1 MRVSL
6 VVFQA
11 SFHTL
16 LSGYAKAG
24 LYREAEQV
32 LTHMEMAGMKAEL
45 YTYTILIQAY
55 ANSKQPGRAMSIY
68 ARMKDNNIEPDQ
80 AVFQMML
87 DAFSKAGLVE
97 FAERVVHAMRSHG
110 YEANAYTMVELIH
123 LYCRV
128 RGEARYWVLTPF
140 CFLLLRTNKLV
151 SPHSSI
157 SSSQDFISV
166 AVLQNKLAFPASDSC
181 RGRLDVRTSR
191 AESCLLLDMRTYKLA
206 VTAAP
211 SSRAAW
217 TFFRTGWT

>member
-1 MRVSL
+1 MRVSHFA
-6 VVFQA
+6 FQA

-128 RGEARYWVLTPF
+128 RGALATWFSPTTVFFFCERIIWFVLILVDSSIRSSQDSISAAF
-140 CFLLLRTNKLV
+140 HQKCLV
-151 SPHSSI
+151 SPG
-157 SSSQDFISV
+157 
-166 AVLQNKLAFPASDSC
+166 PDSC
-181 RGRLDVRTSR
+181 QGRLD
-191 AESCLLLDMRTYKLA
+191 
-206 VTAAP
+206 
-211 SSRAAW
+211 
-217 TFFRTGWT
+217 F